1 MLKNSNIPH
10 NYNFCSLVSAF
21 EGGGKPYNGLQG
33 DSAFIAGKG
42 MQRSK
47 VQGTCGYVKGVPFVN
62 RRYVKGVQEWYI
74 KG

>member
-1 MLKNSNIPH
+1 ML
-10 NYNFCSLVSAF
+10 
-21 EGGGKPYNGLQG
+21 
-33 DSAFIAGKG
+33 IAGKG

-62 RRYVKGVQEWYI
+62 KRYLKGVQKQYI